1 MWKLAQRSLLQG
13 KFYRPIPRRCN
24 LDRTCSLA
32 TTTTTTAAANTTTAR
47 GTNKE
52 THRHHRHRNTI
63 SPGPRNQQQ
72 QHINPSSS
80 SNKDAERLFESTKGF
95 LEKISTSD
103 SPWTRENLELANKIL
118 HTWSRQTVPRELQSS
133 WMPMADKLMGTALD
147 QYKIVISNN
156 NNTNNNQQLSTAL
169 IPDSEVFCSMITM
182 YSKTNLPRAAERADY
197 WLQEM
202 IKASSLYPDRVTA
215 PRATLFANVLAAWE
229 KSKLPD
235 AELHAKRLWNQ
246 LKSTKGL
253 TPTSSAYYL
262 YISLWSKSNLPEAP
276 EMAEKILREMIQKG
290 KRNPKLLPT
299 CPVFVNVISSWR
311 RREGS
316 DVPERAQVVID
327 LLVMEYTRRSKLP
340 QHWMRFSIND
350 VPFNA
355 TIQTWAASSSR
366 ETTTTPQLVEE
377 RIEII
382 LKTMKE
388 LEVSPTMVTAWS
400 ALPMY
405 SRDSDDEP
413 SAAIQDVPAKVL
425 RLLDLSMTQNGGGK
439 NPLVQN
445 QIFTKA
451 LEICSTC
458 SSSPEN
464 SRTAAEVAE
473 EILLNR
479 YFKRP

>member
-1 MWKLAQRSLLQG
+1 
-13 KFYRPIPRRCN
+13 
-24 LDRTCSLA
+24 
-32 TTTTTTAAANTTTAR
+32 
-47 GTNKE
+47 
-52 THRHHRHRNTI
+52 
-63 SPGPRNQQQ
+63 
-72 QHINPSSS
+72 
-80 SNKDAERLFESTKGF
+80 
-95 LEKISTSD
+95 
-103 SPWTRENLELANKIL
+103 
-118 HTWSRQTVPRELQSS
+118 
-133 WMPMADKLMGTALD
+133 
-147 QYKIVISNN
+147 
-156 NNTNNNQQLSTAL
+156 
-169 IPDSEVFCSMITM
+169 MITM
-182 YSKTNLPRAAERADY
+182 MYSKANLPRAAERADY

-215 PRATLFANVLAAWE
+215 LRATLFANVLAAWE

-276 EMAEKILREMIQKG
+276 ELAEKFPREMIQKG
-290 KRNPKLLPT
+290 KRNPKLLPM

-316 DVPERAQVVID
+316 DVPECAQAVLD
-327 LLVMEYTRRSKLP
+327 LLVTEYTRRSKLP
-340 QHWMRFSIND
+340 QNWMRFSING

-366 ETTTTPQLVEE
+366 ETTTTTTPQLVEE
-377 RIEII
+377 QIEII

-413 SAAIQDVPAKVL
+413 STAIQDVPAK
-425 RLLDLSMTQNGGGK
+425 LL
-439 NPLVQN
+439 
-445 QIFTKA
+445 
-451 LEICSTC
+451 
-458 SSSPEN
+458 
-464 SRTAAEVAE
+464 
-473 EILLNR
+473 
-479 YFKRP
+479 